1 MLNVSGKRSK
11 FIRYLI
17 KNDLFDEIEKI
28 KVRILKFFFI
38 FSQKLLTIRLIPV
51 ILIHV
56 AETG

>member
-1 MLNVSGKRSK
+1 MLNVSGKHSK

-17 KNDLFDEIEKI
+17 KNDLFDETEKI

-38 FSQKLLTIRLIPV
+38 FSQKLLTIHLIPV